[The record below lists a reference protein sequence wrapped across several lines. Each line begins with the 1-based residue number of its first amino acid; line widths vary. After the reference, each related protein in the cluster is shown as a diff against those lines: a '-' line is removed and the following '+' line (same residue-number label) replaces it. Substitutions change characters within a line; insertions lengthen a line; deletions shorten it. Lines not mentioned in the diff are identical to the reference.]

1 MYAMASPLHLDL
13 QQLSTADEILSILET
28 KCEGTGI
35 GCHPFLLSWYHD
47 KVGSPF
53 HLPYSGSTLAVLV
66 VSKPN
71 MFEKLF
77 LPYLNSPQYSRGH
90 LDPLDQCFKHFFS
103 KLKELFP
110 LNLVEAIHDFEMSP
124 ISRRPRVLVQT
135 AGHVA
140 GVARYY
146 QRKDVNPDPWPK
158 EQKMFGVSMHPTYG
172 GWFAFRG
179 VLIFKDVEAPE
190 LMPVEPADCVPSQQ
204 MRVELLEKYNLSW
217 RDWSFRDVIEGG
229 VKERY
234 SAQQKLY
241 FSTEPGKR
249 VSLIDEYL
257 SPRLTDLTL

>member
-1 MYAMASPLHLDL
+1 MN
-13 QQLSTADEILSILET
+13 
-28 KCEGTGI
+28 
-35 GCHPFLLSWYHD
+35 
-47 KVGSPF
+47 V
-53 HLPYSGSTLAVLV
+53 
-66 VSKPN
+66 
-71 MFEKLF
+71 
-77 LPYLNSPQYSRGH
+77 
-90 LDPLDQCFKHFFS
+90 
-103 KLKELFP
+103 
-110 LNLVEAIHDFEMSP
+110 VEAIHDFEMSP

-146 QRKDVNPDPWPK
+146 QREDVNPDPWPK

-257 SPRLTDLTL
+257 SPRLTL